1 MKIGIIMKFIKIMY
15 IKLCKKNLVKFILL
29 VIKQLFFDGIF
40 SF

>member
-15 IKLCKKNLVKFILL
+15 IKLSKKNLVKFILL